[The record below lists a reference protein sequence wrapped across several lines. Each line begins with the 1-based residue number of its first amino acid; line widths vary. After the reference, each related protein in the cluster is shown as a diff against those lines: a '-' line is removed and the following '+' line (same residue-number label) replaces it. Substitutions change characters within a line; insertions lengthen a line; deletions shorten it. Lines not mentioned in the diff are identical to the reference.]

1 MPVRT
6 RRLAASVALALAVL
20 LGSPAAAYA
29 VEGGGEGGGPVDH
42 AAEECIKLLEAG
54 AKIDECQEA
63 PNPILP
69 EANELLWGSIS
80 FVALLLLLWKFAF
93 PPLNKALSDRSE
105 KIRSSLDE
113 AATVRE
119 EAQTILADYQRQLAD
134 AKGEAGRIIEEAR
147 STADSLKRDLTARAE
162 AEAAE
167 QRERNA
173 QQIAAERDRVMAEL
187 QSQVAG
193 MAIELAEKVVEGSLD
208 REANLRL
215 IENYINSVGGNGST
229 PSGTGTRSGS

>member
-1 MPVRT
+1 MRT
-6 RRLAASVALALAVL
+6 RRLAATLALALAVL
-20 LGSPAAAYA
+20 LAAPGVALA
-29 VEGGGEGGGPVDH
+29 GEAPTKS
-42 AAEECIKLLEAG
+42 AEECIHILEG
-54 AKIDECQEA
+54 GGKIDECQEA

-69 EANELLWGSIS
+69 ETNELIWGAIS
-80 FVALLLLLWKFAF
+80 FAVLFFLLWKFAF
-93 PPLNKALSDRSE
+93 PPMNKALNDRSE

-147 STADSLKRDLTARAE
+147 ETADSLKRDLTARAE

-173 QQIAAERDRVMAEL
+173 QQIAAERERVMSEL

-229 PSGTGTRSGS
+229 PSDTGTRSGS

>member
-1 MPVRT
+1 MSTP
-6 RRLAASVALALAVL
+6 RLAASLALALAVL
-20 LGSPAAAYA
+20 FGSPAVALA
-29 VEGGGEGGGPVDH
+29 VEGGGEGPDH
-42 AAEECIKLLEAG
+42 AGEECIKILEG
-54 AKIDECQEA
+54 GGKIDECQEA

-69 EANELLWGSIS
+69 EASELLWGIIS
-80 FVALLLLLWKFAF
+80 FLALLGLLWKFAF
-93 PPLNKALSDRSE
+93 PALTKGMSDRSE

-113 AATVRE
+113 AASARE

-147 STADSLKRDLTARAE
+147 ETADSLKRDLTARAE

-173 QQIAAERDRVMAEL
+173 QQIAAERDRVMSEL
-187 QSQVAG
+187 QSQVATL
-193 MAIELAEKVVEGSLD
+193 AIELAEKVVEGSLD

-215 IENYINSVGGNGST
+215 IENYINSVGGNGSA
-229 PSGTGTRSGS
+229 PSGAGSRSGS

>member
-1 MPVRT
+1 MSVHT
-6 RRLAASVALALAVL
+6 RRLAASLALVLAVL
-20 LGSPAAAYA
+20 LGSPAVALAAEA
-29 VEGGGEGGGPVDH
+29 GGGGPAGH
-42 AAEECIKLLEAG
+42 AEEECIKLLEAG
-54 AKIDECQEA
+54 SKIDDCQEA

-69 EANELLWGSIS
+69 EANELIWGAIS
-80 FVALLLLLWKFAF
+80 FAVLFFLLWKFAF
-93 PPLNKALSDRSE
+93 PPMNKALNDRSE

-147 STADSLKRDLTARAE
+147 ETADSLKRDLTARAE

-173 QQIAAERDRVMAEL
+173 QQIAAERERVMSEL

-229 PSGTGTRSGS
+229 PSDTGTRSGS